1 MCVICKLQTTR
12 CHLKYDWVRRV
23 NGSMD
28 MTVGVMLIL
37 NNFCSN
43 INCFYVGLVKTAK
56 AFAVTLLL
64 TSV

>member
-1 MCVICKLQTTR
+1 
-12 CHLKYDWVRRV
+12 
-23 NGSMD
+23 MD

-37 NNFCSN
+37 NHLCSD

-56 AFAVTLLL
+56 VFAVTLLL